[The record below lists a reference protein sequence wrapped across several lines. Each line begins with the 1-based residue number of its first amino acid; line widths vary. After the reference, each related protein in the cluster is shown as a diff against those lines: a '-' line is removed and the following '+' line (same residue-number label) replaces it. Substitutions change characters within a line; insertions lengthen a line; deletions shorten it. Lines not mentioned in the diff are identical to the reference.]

1 MASVKMIEVDEATGK
16 VKEIYDDIKESI
28 GIDFVP
34 NMYKV
39 MARNPAYLEASWNK
53 IRVLMNEQLK
63 LDDLTKAII
72 ALTVSTMNGCSY
84 CIEVYTG
91 AVRKY
96 GLDDDGLT
104 EVAAVIDLFNGLNK
118 FNTGLDV
125 EMDEQPWYGCGGSA
139 S

>member
-1 MASVKMIEVDEATGK
+1 MASVEMIQEEAATGK
-16 VKEIYDDIKESI
+16 VEEIYGDIKESL

-53 IRVLMNEQLK
+53 IRALMNEQRK

-125 EMDEQPWYGCGGSA
+125 EMDEKPWYGCGGH
-139 S
+139 

>member
-1 MASVKMIEVDEATGK
+1 MASIKMIEVEEATGK
-16 VKEIYDDIKESI
+16 VKELYQQIMDTL

-34 NMYKV
+34 NMYKA

-53 IRVLMNEQLK
+53 ISAVMSEEHK

-72 ALTVSTMNGCSY
+72 ALTVSTMNGCAY
-84 CIEVYTG
+84 CITVYTG

-118 FNTGLDV
+118 FNTGLQV
-125 EMDEQPWYGCGGSA
+125 EMDEEPWFG
-139 S
+139 

>member
-1 MASVKMIEVDEATGK
+1 MISEDEATDK
-16 VKEIYDDIKESI
+16 VKEIYQEIKESL

-34 NMYKV
+34 NMYKT

-53 IRVLMNEQLK
+53 IRAIMSEQGK
-63 LDDLTKAII
+63 LDDLTKDII
-72 ALTVSTMNGCSY
+72 ALTVSTMNGCRY
-84 CIEVYTG
+84 CIEVYTS

-104 EVAAVIDLFNGLNK
+104 EVAAVIDVFNGLNK

-125 EMDEQPWYGCGGSA
+125 QMDEKPWYGCGGTGA
-139 S
+139 

>member
-1 MASVKMIEVDEATGK
+1 MASVEMIEVEAATGK
-16 VKEIYDDIKESI
+16 VKEIYNDIKESL

-34 NMYKV
+34 NMYKT

-53 IRVLMNEQLK
+53 ISAVMGEQHQ
-63 LDDLTKAII
+63 LDNLTKAII

-118 FNTGLDV
+118 FNTGLDI
-125 EMDEQPWYGCGGSA
+125 EMDEQPWYG
-139 S
+139 

>member
-1 MASVKMIEVDEATGK
+1 M
-16 VKEIYDDIKESI
+16 KESL

-34 NMYKV
+34 NMYKA

-53 IRVLMNEQLK
+53 IYVLVSVQSK

-84 CIEVYTG
+84 CIQVYNG

-96 GLDDDGLT
+96 GLDDDGIT

-118 FNTGLDV
+118 FNTGLDI
-125 EMDEQPWYGCGGSA
+125 EMDEQPWYG
-139 S
+139 

>member
-1 MASVKMIEVDEATGK
+1 MIEEAEATER
-16 VKEIYDDIKESI
+16 VQAIYNEIKESI

-53 IRVLMNEQLK
+53 IRALMSEQRQ

-72 ALTVSTMNGCSY
+72 ALTVSTMNGCGY

-104 EVAAVIDLFNGLNK
+104 EVAGVIDLFNGLNK
-118 FNTGLDV
+118 FNTGLDI
-125 EMDEQPWYGCGGSA
+125 ELDEQPWYG
-139 S
+139 

>member
-1 MASVKMIEVDEATGK
+1 MASVEMIEEEAATGK
-16 VKEIYDDIKESI
+16 VEEIYGDIKESI

-53 IRVLMNEQLK
+53 VRAVMNEQRQ
-63 LDDLTKAII
+63 LDDLTKTII

-104 EVAAVIDLFNGLNK
+104 EVAGVIDLFSGLNK
-118 FNTGLDV
+118 FNSGLDI
-125 EMDEQPWYGCGGSA
+125 EMDEQPWYG
-139 S
+139 

>member
-1 MASVKMIEVDEATGK
+1 MASVEMIEEETVTGK
-16 VKEIYDDIKESI
+16 VKEIYDDIKESL

-34 NMYKV
+34 NMYKT

-53 IRVLMNEQLK
+53 IRAVMHEQRK

-72 ALTVSTMNGCSY
+72 VLTVSTMNGSSY
-84 CIEVYTG
+84 CLEVYTG

-118 FNTGLDV
+118 FNTGLGV
-125 EMDEQPWYGCGGSA
+125 EMDEKPWYGCGGTGV
-139 S
+139 

>member
-1 MASVKMIEVDEATGK
+1 MASVEMIEEEAATGR
-16 VKEIYDDIKESI
+16 VKEVYEDIKESL

-34 NMYKV
+34 NMYKT

-53 IRVLMNEQLK
+53 IRAVMNQTGK

-72 ALTVSTMNGCSY
+72 ALTVSTMNGCAY
-84 CIEVYTG
+84 CINVYTD
-91 AVRKY
+91 AVGKY

-104 EVAAVIDLFNGLNK
+104 EVAAVSDVFNGLNK

-125 EMDEQPWYGCGGSA
+125 EMDEKPWYGCGGTGG
-139 S
+139 

>member
-1 MASVKMIEVDEATGK
+1 MASVEMVAEAAATGK
-16 VKEIYDDIKESI
+16 VEEVYDDIKESL

-34 NMYKV
+34 NMYRA

-53 IRVLMNEQLK
+53 VHAVMGTQQK
-63 LDDLTKAII
+63 LDDLTKAVI
-72 ALTVSTMNGCSY
+72 ALTVSTMNGCRY

-104 EVAAVIDLFNGLNK
+104 EVAAVIDVFNGLNK
-118 FNTGLDV
+118 FNTGLDI
-125 EMDEQPWYGCGGSA
+125 EMDEQPWYG
-139 S
+139 

>member
-1 MASVKMIEVDEATGK
+1 MASVEMIEEEAATGK
-16 VKEIYDDIKESI
+16 VKEIYDDIKESL

-34 NMYKV
+34 NMYKA

-53 IRVLMNEQLK
+53 IRALMNEQRK

-72 ALTVSTMNGCSY
+72 ALTVSTMDGCRY
-84 CIEVYTG
+84 CIEVYTA

-96 GLDDDGLT
+96 GLDDDGVT
-104 EVAAVIDLFNGLNK
+104 EVAAVIDLFNDLNK

-125 EMDEQPWYGCGGSA
+125 EMDEQPWYGGGGH
-139 S
+139 

>member
-1 MASVKMIEVDEATGK
+1 MASIKMIEVEEATGK
-16 VKEIYDDIKESI
+16 VQEIYQEIMGTF

-34 NMYKV
+34 NMYKA

-53 IRVLMNEQLK
+53 ISAVMSEEHK

-72 ALTVSTMNGCSY
+72 ALTVSTMNGCAY
-84 CIEVYTG
+84 CITVYTG

-96 GLDDDGLT
+96 GLDDDGIT

-125 EMDEQPWYGCGGSA
+125 EMDEKPWFG
-139 S
+139 

>member
-16 VKEIYDDIKESI
+16 VKEIYDDIKQSI

-53 IRVLMNEQLK
+53 IRALMNEQLK

-84 CIEVYTG
+84 CMEVYTG

-104 EVAAVIDLFNGLNK
+104 EVAAVIDVYIGLNK

-125 EMDEQPWYGCGGSA
+125 EMDEKPWYGCGGH
-139 S
+139 

>member
-1 MASVKMIEVDEATGK
+1 MASVEMIEEATATGK
-16 VKEIYDDIKESI
+16 VKEIYADIKESL

-34 NMYKV
+34 NMYKT
-39 MARNPAYLEASWNK
+39 MARNPAYLEANWNK
-53 IRVLMNEQLK
+53 IQAIMGQTGR

-72 ALTVSTMNGCSY
+72 ALTVSTMNACAY
-84 CIEVYTG
+84 CITVYTG

-104 EVAAVIDLFNGLNK
+104 EVAAVIDVFNGLNK

-125 EMDEQPWYGCGGSA
+125 EMDEKPWYGCGGH
-139 S
+139 

>member
-1 MASVKMIEVDEATGK
+1 MASVEMIEVSEATGK
-16 VKEIYDDIKESI
+16 VREIYQEIMDSF

-34 NMYKV
+34 NMYKT

-53 IRVLMNEQLK
+53 IRALMNEQRK

-72 ALTVSTMNGCSY
+72 ALTVSTMNGCRY
-84 CIEVYTG
+84 CIEVYTA

-96 GLDDDGLT
+96 GLDDDGVT

-125 EMDEQPWYGCGGSA
+125 EMDEKPWYGCGGH
-139 S
+139 

>member
-1 MASVKMIEVDEATGK
+1 MASVEMIEEETVKGK
-16 VKEIYDDIKESI
+16 VKEIYDDIKESLD
-28 GIDFVP
+28 IDFVP
-34 NMYKV
+34 NMYKT

-53 IRVLMNEQLK
+53 IRALMHEQGK

-72 ALTVSTMNGCSY
+72 VLTVSTMNGSSY
-84 CIEVYTG
+84 CLEVYTG

-125 EMDEQPWYGCGGSA
+125 EMDEKPWYGCGATGN
-139 S
+139 

>member
-16 VKEIYDDIKESI
+16 VKEIYKEIKDTL

-34 NMYKV
+34 NMYKT

-53 IRVLMNEQLK
+53 IRAVMNQTGK

-72 ALTVSTMNGCSY
+72 ALTVSTMNVCAY
-84 CIEVYTG
+84 CITVYTG

-118 FNTGLDV
+118 FNTGLNV
-125 EMDEQPWYGCGGSA
+125 EMDEKPWFGCGGH
-139 S
+139 

>member
-16 VKEIYDDIKESI
+16 VKEIYDDIKESL

-34 NMYKV
+34 NMYKT

-53 IRVLMNEQLK
+53 IRAVMNEQLK

-72 ALTVSTMNGCSY
+72 ALTVSTMNGCAY
-84 CIEVYTG
+84 CITVYTG

-125 EMDEQPWYGCGGSA
+125 EMDEEPWYGCGGH
-139 S
+139 

>member
-16 VKEIYDDIKESI
+16 VEEIYKEIKDTL

-34 NMYKV
+34 NMYKA
-39 MARNPAYLEASWNK
+39 MASNPSYLAASWNK
-53 IRVLMNEQLK
+53 IQAIMNQTGK
-63 LDDLTKAII
+63 LDDLTRAII
-72 ALTVSTMNGCSY
+72 ALTVSTMNGCAY
-84 CIEVYTG
+84 CITVYTG

-104 EVAAVIDLFNGLNK
+104 EVASVIDLFNGLNK

-125 EMDEQPWYGCGGSA
+125 EMDEQPWYGCGGH
-139 S
+139 

>member
-1 MASVKMIEVDEATGK
+1 MASVEMIEEEAATGK
-16 VKEIYDDIKESI
+16 LKEIYDDIKESI

-53 IRVLMNEQLK
+53 IRALMHEQRK

-72 ALTVSTMNGCSY
+72 VLTVSTMNGSSY
-84 CIEVYTG
+84 CLEVYTG

-125 EMDEQPWYGCGGSA
+125 EMDEKPWYGCGGTGA
-139 S
+139 

>member
-16 VKEIYDDIKESI
+16 VKEIYDDIKESL

-34 NMYKV
+34 NMYKT
-39 MARNPAYLEASWNK
+39 MARNPSYLEASWNK
-53 IRVLMNEQLK
+53 IQAIMGQTGK
-63 LDDLTKAII
+63 LDDLSKAII
-72 ALTVSTMNGCSY
+72 ALTVSTMNGCAY
-84 CIEVYTG
+84 CITVYTG

-125 EMDEQPWYGCGGSA
+125 EMDEQPWYG
-139 S
+139 

>member
-1 MASVKMIEVDEATGK
+1 MASVEMIEAEAATGR
-16 VKEIYDDIKESI
+16 VAEIYDDIKDSI

-53 IRVLMNEQLK
+53 ISAIMGEQQK

-72 ALTVSTMNGCSY
+72 ALTVSTMNGCRY

-104 EVAAVIDLFNGLNK
+104 EVAGVIDLFNGLNK
-118 FNTGLDV
+118 FNTGLDI
-125 EMDEQPWYGCGGSA
+125 EMDEQPWFG
-139 S
+139 

>member
-16 VKEIYDDIKESI
+16 VKEIYDDIKESL

-34 NMYKV
+34 NMYKT

-53 IRVLMNEQLK
+53 IKAIMGQTGK

-72 ALTVSTMNGCSY
+72 ALTVSTMNGCAY
-84 CIEVYTG
+84 CINVYTD
-91 AVRKY
+91 AVGKY
-96 GLDDDGLT
+96 GLDDDGIT
-104 EVAAVIDLFNGLNK
+104 EVAAVIDVFSGLNK

-125 EMDEQPWYGCGGSA
+125 EMDEKPWYGCGGH
-139 S
+139 

>member
-1 MASVKMIEVDEATGK
+1 MAAVEMVEATTATGK
-16 VKEIYDDIKESI
+16 VAEIYDEIKRSL

-34 NMYKV
+34 NMYRA

-53 IRVLMNEQLK
+53 IHTVMGTQRN

-72 ALTVSTMNGCSY
+72 ALTVSTMNGCGY
-84 CIEVYTG
+84 CIQVYTG

-104 EVAAVIDLFNGLNK
+104 EVAAVIDVFNGLNK
-118 FNTGLDV
+118 FNTALDI
-125 EMDEQPWYGCGGSA
+125 EMDEQPWYG
-139 S
+139 

>member
-1 MASVKMIEVDEATGK
+1 MASVEMIEEETVTGK
-16 VKEIYDDIKESI
+16 VKEIYDDIKESLD
-28 GIDFVP
+28 IDFVP
-34 NMYKV
+34 NMYKT

-53 IRVLMNEQLK
+53 IRALMHEQGK

-72 ALTVSTMNGCSY
+72 VLTVSTMNGSSY
-84 CIEVYTG
+84 CLEVYTG

-125 EMDEQPWYGCGGSA
+125 EMDDKPWYGCGATGN
-139 S
+139 

>member
-1 MASVKMIEVDEATGK
+1 MASVEMIEEEAATGK
-16 VKEIYDDIKESI
+16 VAEIYGDIKESF

-34 NMYKV
+34 NMYKA

-53 IRVLMNEQLK
+53 IRALMSVQGK

-96 GLDDDGLT
+96 GLDDDGIT
-104 EVAAVIDLFNGLNK
+104 EVVAVVDLFNGLNK
-118 FNTGLDV
+118 FNTGLDI
-125 EMDEQPWYGCGGSA
+125 EMDEQPWYG
-139 S
+139 